1 MTLGGQW
8 PAAAVHLLTASG
20 AVFGFL
26 ALAAAAARQWEA
38 AFAWLGVALIVDGL
52 DGPLARRFDVKTRLS
67 RFSGETLDLVID
79 YLTYAVVPAF
89 ILYGAG
95 LMPAGLATFGAALV
109 LLSSL
114 YHFAD
119 ANSKTADGFFVGF
132 PALWN
137 LFVLY
142 AFIFAPAPAVVLVG
156 VVAFTALTL
165 VPLKWLHPVRV
176 RALRPVTL
184 AVTVIWA
191 GSAIVALVQGFPA
204 STPIQIIFAFAAVYY
219 VALGLSRSF
228 GPLGTRRLF

>member
-1 MTLGGQW
+1 MKPGASW
-8 PAAAVHLLTASG
+8 AAAAVHLLTASG

-26 ALAAAAARQWEA
+26 ALAAAASGQWET

-52 DGPLARRFDVKTRLS
+52 DGPLARRFDVKSRLA

-89 ILYGAG
+89 ILYSAG
-95 LMPAGLATFGAALV
+95 LMPDGLATFGAALV

-119 ANSKTADGFFVGF
+119 ANSKTEDGFFVGF

-142 AFIFAPAPAVVLVG
+142 AFIFVPAPAVVLAG

-176 RALRPVTL
+176 RSLRPVTL

-191 GSAIVALVQGFPA
+191 AAAIAALVQGFPA
-204 STPIQIIFAFAAVYY
+204 SAPIQIIFALAALYY
-219 VALGLSRSF
+219 AGLGLSRSF
-228 GPLGTRRLF
+228 GPLGTRRTS